1 MPGIVGIISK
11 IPSDRAER
19 ELRRMVETMRHES
32 FYESGT
38 WRDPSLGIYVGWSAR
53 KGSFCDRLPIQNE
66 SRRESRNQVLFF
78 AGEEFGHKQS
88 AASNGNGRAT
98 SPDDPSYLLD
108 VAADDAA
115 FPKCLN
121 GRFHGFL
128 INRSTGEASLFN
140 DRYGMHRIYY
150 HEAKEAFY
158 FAAEAKAILAVCPE
172 LRRADPKALGE
183 FVSCGCVLEDR
194 TLFQG
199 MHVLPGGSLWR
210 FKSGSLVEKSKYFDP
225 KEWEEQE
232 ELSADEYYKEL
243 RDVFSR
249 NLPAYFNGREK
260 VAMSLTGG
268 LDTRMIMAWHKAPAD
283 SFPCYTFG
291 GTYRDCEDVRIARR
305 IAEICHQPHEVI
317 PIGQDFLSQFPKY
330 AERAVYLS
338 DGCVDV
344 TRSSDLYANEV
355 AREIAPVRMTG
366 NYGTEVL
373 RQLPA
378 MKPTEP
384 APGLFTP
391 EFLSMVR
398 SARDAFP
405 VLLQVHPA
413 RFAAFRQ
420 APWYHYG
427 LLALEQTQV
436 SVRSPYLDN
445 DVVRTAFRMPQA
457 KVAKNHASVDNSVCL
472 RLIAEGNEGL
482 RKIRTDRGIAGN
494 DGSFTAPLVRNFLE
508 FTFKAEYA
516 YDYGMPQWLA
526 RIDSVLSP
534 FRPERMFLGRH
545 KFAHYRVWY
554 RDSLA
559 HYTREVLLDPKS
571 LSRPYLAESDHVENL
586 VEAHLAGRRNYTTEI
601 HKLLTLELLHR
612 VFLD

>member
-1 MPGIVGIISK
+1 MPGIVGIIGK
-11 IPSDRAER
+11 IPSERAER
-19 ELRRMVETMRHES
+19 ELGLMLGTMLHES
-32 FYESGT
+32 FYASGT
-38 WRDPSLGIYVGWSAR
+38 WSDCSSGVYAGWTAR
-53 KGSFCDRLPIQNE
+53 EGSFCDRLPV
-66 SRRESRNQVLFF
+66 RNPSSSDVLFF
-78 AGEEFGHKQS
+78 AGEEFGKKQS
-88 AASNGNGRAT
+88 AASHGHGRVT
-98 SPDDPSYLLD
+98 STDDPSYLLD
-108 VAADDAA
+108 LAADDTT

-121 GRFHGFL
+121 GRFHGLL
-128 INRSTGEASLFN
+128 INGSTGQVRLFN

-150 HEAKEAFY
+150 HEAKDAFY
-158 FAAEAKAILAVCPE
+158 FAAEAKAILAARPE
-172 LRRADPKALGE
+172 LRIADTSGLGE
-183 FVSCGCVLEDR
+183 FVSYGCVLNDR

-199 MHVLPGGSLWR
+199 VHVLPAGSSWIFNR
-210 FKSGSLVEKSKYFDP
+210 GSLVEKSKYFDP
-225 KEWEEQE
+225 REWEEQE
-232 ELSADEYYKEL
+232 ALAPDEYYEEL
-243 RDVFSR
+243 RNVFSR
-249 NLPAYFNGREK
+249 NLPAYFNGRQK

-283 SFPCYTFG
+283 TFPCYTFG
-291 GTYRDCEDVRIARR
+291 GSYRECEDVRIARR
-305 IAEICHQPHEVI
+305 IAEICGQPHEVI

-378 MKPTEP
+378 MKPAPP
-384 APGLFTP
+384 AAGLFTP
-391 EFLSMVR
+391 EFMSMVN
-398 SARDAFP
+398 SAREAFP
-405 VLLQVHPA
+405 ALLQVHPA
-413 RFAAFRQ
+413 RFAAFQQ

-445 DVVRTAFRMPQA
+445 DVVRTAFRAPQA
-457 KVAKNHASVDNSVCL
+457 KVAKNHASVDNAVCL
-472 RLIAEGNEGL
+472 RLIAEGNEKL
-482 RKIRTDRGIAGN
+482 RRIRTDRGLAGN
-494 DGSFTAPLVRNFLE
+494 DGGMAAPLLRNFLE

-534 FRPERMFLGRH
+534 LRPERMFLGRH

-559 HYTREVLLDPKS
+559 NYTREVLLDPKS
-571 LSRPYLAESDHVENL
+571 LARPYLAKSEHIENL
-586 VEAHLAGRRNYTTEI
+586 VESHLAGKRNYTTEI